1 MIMLVNISGLLLI
14 GLIIWWFWLYQP
26 ADIPL
31 KEGVINISV
40 EGGGYSPSTIS
51 VTADK
56 AITLVFTRR
65 DETPCASTVVFSDLD
80 ISVELPVDVATA
92 IELPALTTGDYKFCC
107 QMNMY
112 QGKLIV
118 AKTA

>member
-1 MIMLVNISGLLLI
+1 MIMLINILGLLLI

-31 KEGVINISV
+31 KEGTTNISV
-40 EGGGYSPSTIS
+40 EAGIYSPSTVRVPAGKNI
-51 VTADK
+51 
-56 AITLVFTRR
+56 ILVFTRL
-65 DETPCASTVVFSDLD
+65 DETPCASTVVFPDLE
-80 ISVELPVDVATA
+80 ISVELPVGVATT
-92 IELPALTTGDYKFCC
+92 IELPPLTPGDYKFCC

-118 AKTA
+118 VDAA